1 MPEENGNPWNGEGLP
16 PVGTTCEALSART
29 STFRQCAV
37 LAHRGGMAVVS
48 FLDQEELQ
56 WATEF
61 RSPKQIAADERR
73 AEIKHIQAASVV
85 NCGPYITENAAA
97 AIYDAGYRKEVSP

>member
-1 MPEENGNPWNGEGLP
+1 MPEENGKPWNGEGLP
-16 PVGTTCEALSART
+16 PVGTTSEAFSART
-29 STFRQCAV
+29 ATFRQCTV
-37 LAHRGGMAVVS
+37 LAHRNGMAVVS

-85 NCGPYITENAAA
+85 NCGPYITESAAA